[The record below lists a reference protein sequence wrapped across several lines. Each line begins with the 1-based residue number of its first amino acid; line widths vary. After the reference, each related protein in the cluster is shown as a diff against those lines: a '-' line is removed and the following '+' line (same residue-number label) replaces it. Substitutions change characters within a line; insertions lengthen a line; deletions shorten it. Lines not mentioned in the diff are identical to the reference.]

1 MSELLPKLLP
11 LKGTAEEFDGEHTS
25 LYEIEYHQIDHEAHK
40 ETIRFSI
47 AIGNAG
53 RGPLHIILGN
63 EETENGETIAPAKQR
78 IYQEN
83 GEFRDVDVGY
93 LEKHMHEGHMGP
105 PMPHWHYDGLA
116 SLDLLDQEGQIVES
130 SRKNGYCIV
139 DVFKFQNFP
148 NSADVPRFHPYA
160 CSTKEDVGISVGW
173 ADYYRPEADSQYIEI
188 DKVKSGE
195 YTIRFKINET
205 KLIHEI
211 GEPVSIRVKI
221 DKENKQVIPLLEQDS
236 K

>member
-1 MSELLPKLLP
+1 MNELLPKLVP

-25 LYEIEYHQIDHEAHK
+25 LYEIEYHQNDPETHT

-47 AIGNAG
+47 AIGNVG
-53 RGPLHIILGN
+53 QGPLHIILGE
-63 EETENGETIAPAKQR
+63 EETENGETTSPAKQR
-78 IYQEN
+78 IYQDN
-83 GEFRDVDVGY
+83 GVFRDVDVGY
-93 LEKHMHEGHMGP
+93 LEKHMHQGHMGP
-105 PMPHWHYDGLA
+105 PMAHWHYDGLA
-116 SLDLLDQEGQIVES
+116 SLDLLDQEGHIVES
-130 SRKNGYCIV
+130 SKKDGYCIV
-139 DVFKFQNFP
+139 DVFKFQNLP
-148 NSADVPRFHPYA
+148 NSPAIRRFHPEA
-160 CSTKEDVGISVGW
+160 CSTKNDVGISVGW

-211 GEPVSIRVKI
+211 GEPISIRIKI
-221 DKENKQVIPLLEQDS
+221 DKENKKVIPLLEQER